1 MGLECWGVGAP
12 GYWIDEDGMLRVG
25 VQRVELLGV
34 GCGPVGV
41 LRACELECWSG
52 SSAGGSTVGRCAKV
66 GVLSEVDSV
75 GVRAL
80 WVGVRRGG
88 GVTMT
93 MNMI

>member
-1 MGLECWGVGAP
+1 M
-12 GYWIDEDGMLRVG
+12 
-25 VQRVELLGV
+25 
-34 GCGPVGV
+34 
-41 LRACELECWSG
+41 
-52 SSAGGSTVGRCAKV
+52 GRCAKV

-93 MNMI
+93 MNVI